1 MIRKVIEKIP
11 ARRSAGVEIKRL
23 KVRGM
28 FCCFAFLIF
37 NFSFLISPKVFAG
50 GKGTSGAQFLKIGI
64 GARAVAMGE
73 AYAGMEGDMN
83 SIYWNPAGLSRIG
96 TSRTSFSHTA
106 WFQDIKYENLMAGYP
121 AGSGF
126 MALGIN
132 WLTIGSIDKYKN
144 SGPTPTGES
153 YSPVDMSAVI
163 SYSREVKGIP
173 FGANLKYISSNI
185 DGENAAG
192 IALDIGAMYRL
203 GKLNTGLA
211 VQNLGTGL
219 KFRKESDPLPLNI
232 KLGSVYKF
240 GRRLTTALDFNIP
253 NDSDFRLNT
262 GVEYSREYGKDITVA
277 LRTGYKTNT
286 KGLDAIDGISFGFGI
301 SYKNS
306 LLDYAWVPYGDL
318 GTTHRLSFVYRMGAG
333 ERKEE
338 LLPPGKAKKIKAE
351 PEKIEE
357 TPIDELDE
365 EIKRLEQELFKKEP
379 EKKSEKKKKKEK
391 EEVPPLLKGGKGD
404 LKEKKEIK
412 KKPEIPMEDIEDLDE
427 EIKRLEQG
435 LLKED
440 EPEKQEEEKNINK
453 KDMEEKKID
462 EKKVA
467 EKKKEKKK
475 KSLSPEETKKLMG
488 KHFNNATQ
496 LYKQEKYKKA
506 IAEWEEVLKLDPN
519 HKLSKEKIEKAK
531 EKLKK

>member
-1 MIRKVIEKIP
+1 M
-11 ARRSAGVEIKRL
+11 L
-23 KVRGM
+23 
-28 FCCFAFLIF
+28 FAICYLPFTLH
-37 NFSFLISPKVFAG
+37 AG

-96 TSRTSFSHTA
+96 TSQTSFSHTA

-144 SGPTPTGES
+144 TGSPAGES
-153 YSPVDMSAVI
+153 YSPADMSAVV

-173 FGANLKYISSNI
+173 FGTNLKYISSNI

-192 IALDIGAMYRL
+192 IALDIGAMYRS

-211 VQNLGTGL
+211 IQNLGTGL

-240 GRRLTTALDFNIP
+240 GRRLTAALDFNIP
-253 NDSDFRLNT
+253 NDSDFRVNT
-262 GVEYSREYGKDITVA
+262 GVEYSRNYGENLTVA

-286 KGLDAIDGISFGFGI
+286 KGLDAIDGLSFGFGVG
-301 SYKNS
+301 YKNS

-318 GTTHRLSFVYRMGAG
+318 GATHRLSFVYRMGAV
-333 ERKEE
+333 ERKEKP
-338 LLPPGKAKKIKAE
+338 LPP
-351 PEKIEE
+351 EE
-357 TPIDELDE
+357 APVDELDD
-365 EIKRLEQELFKKEP
+365 EIKRLEQELFKEEP
-379 EKKSEKKKKKEK
+379 EKKPEKKKKEK
-391 EEVPPLLKGGKGD
+391 K
-404 LKEKKEIK
+404 KKEVK
-412 KKPEIPMEDIEDLDE
+412 KKPEIPMEGIEDLDE

-435 LLKED
+435 LLKKD
-440 EPEKQEEEKNINK
+440 EPEKKE
-453 KDMEEKKID
+453 EEKKID
-462 EKKVA
+462 EKKVEKKEEVPPLIKGGKDNA
-467 EKKKEKKK
+467 EKEKEEKKKKK

-488 KHFNNATQ
+488 EHFNNATQ

-519 HKLSKEKIEKAK
+519 HNLSKQKIEKAK
-531 EKLKK
+531 EKLKE